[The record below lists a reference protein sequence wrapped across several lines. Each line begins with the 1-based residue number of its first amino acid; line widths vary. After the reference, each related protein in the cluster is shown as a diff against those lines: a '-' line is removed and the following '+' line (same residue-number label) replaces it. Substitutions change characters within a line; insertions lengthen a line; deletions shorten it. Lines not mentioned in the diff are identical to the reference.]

1 MDRLQSFAKG
11 SLLYRL
17 LPRLL
22 RPGPQPG
29 TPGYDCVSCSAL
41 QAALQH
47 PDALLSLYSFCLFYG
62 TQDTMFMCTFLAI
75 YKGCP
80 SPMPDPHILI
90 STYDRTPQGSCVPL
104 YALLKPLGRQIGPA
118 TNCWANVTCHSPCF
132 IIMRPVQKAEVPNL
146 EIEEREGR
154 VRNKQARET
163 P

>member
-1 MDRLQSFAKG
+1 
-11 SLLYRL
+11 
-17 LPRLL
+17 
-22 RPGPQPG
+22 
-29 TPGYDCVSCSAL
+29 
-41 QAALQH
+41 
-47 PDALLSLYSFCLFYG
+47 
-62 TQDTMFMCTFLAI
+62 
-75 YKGCP
+75 
-80 SPMPDPHILI
+80 MPDPHILI

-132 IIMRPVQKAEVPNL
+132 IILRPVQKAEVPNL